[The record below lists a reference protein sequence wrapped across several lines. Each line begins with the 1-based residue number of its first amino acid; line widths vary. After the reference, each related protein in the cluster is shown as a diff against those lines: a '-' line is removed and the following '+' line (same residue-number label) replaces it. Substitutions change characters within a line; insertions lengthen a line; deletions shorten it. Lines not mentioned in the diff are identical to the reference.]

1 MKFESEKNNQF
12 PPIFNQF
19 RDFFVEQRE
28 VLLKNFE
35 MQRKEMFEEFTKV
48 VIEKEEMKKELD
60 KTKKDLKE
68 SKDTVEEIEKMENE
82 EIEELEMKLRIIN
95 ESLRKNEGS
104 EKELVRAKSKS
115 EELQIKQNIANGIID
130 KLKNDIKELKC
141 FKEENN
147 MIKLELERLKKE
159 KEVSNDEFEGVLQ
172 NLNNQ
177 KDNL

>member
-1 MKFESEKNNQF
+1 
-12 PPIFNQF
+12 
-19 RDFFVEQRE
+19 
-28 VLLKNFE
+28 
-35 MQRKEMFEEFTKV
+35 MFEEFTKV

-95 ESLRKNEGS
+95 ESLRQNEGS

-159 KEVSNDEFEGVLQ
+159 KEVSNDEFKGALQ
-172 NLNNQ
+172 NLNDQ
-177 KDNL
+177 KDNLKSKGKEDIAVLEKEIKDLAETNQEKGKLVIKL